1 MKSLS
6 VATGL
11 VAAALGLGLVAPA
24 FAGTGAADQPQGCA
38 LNEEVARRPVN
49 IEVKSAT
56 AEEVST
62 QLSAVAGVPIVY
74 APAKADD
81 RLSMQASNMP
91 LGEVIADLSKRG
103 AVAIGG
109 QSVTTKPGTSQ
120 TAGSQ
125 KVSLDVKGLDAAALS
140 RMLGTLLQTEVVFK
154 PTTADFQVNL
164 AVKEMPVDEFLQ
176 TVRRFGDL
184 TLQTSHP

>member
-24 FAGTGAADQPQGCA
+24 FAGTGAAGQPQCGA
-38 LNEEVARRPVN
+38 LSKEAARRPVS

-62 QLSAVAGVPIVY
+62 QLSAIAGVPVVY

-91 LGEVIADLSKRG
+91 LEEVIANLSKRG
-103 AVAIGG
+103 AVAVGG
-109 QSVTTKPGTSQ
+109 QPVTTTSGPSQ

-154 PTTADFQVNL
+154 PKAADFQVNL
-164 AVKEMPVDEFLQ
+164 AVKDMPVDELLQ

-184 TLQTSHP
+184 TLPTSHP